1 MKFSASTEINATA
14 EKAWAT
20 VENAEEWPRWI
31 PALKKIEKIS
41 EGPFDVGSR
50 VRITAKFVV
59 TVNFVMTI
67 TELVPSRRVVLEG
80 KVLGNRMRRYYTLEP
95 MNRKAILTAGGDVSG
110 PLSFLVR
117 YGVQRL
123 SEEIVQ
129 ALKERIERSG

>member
-1 MKFSASTEINATA
+1 MKFSASTEVNATA

>member
-14 EKAWAT
+14 EKAWAR
-20 VENAEEWPRWI
+20 VEHVEEWPRWI
-31 PALKKIEKIS
+31 PSLKKIEKIS

-129 ALKERIERSG
+129 ALKERIERSV